1 MAYVESYI
9 LPVETS
15 RLDDYRKIAVE
26 SADIWL
32 QLGALSVMEATG
44 IDTPHGSVTS
54 FPRSVQLTPDETVVV
69 SYLTF
74 RDRAPRDKV
83 MKKMEADPR
92 MIELFE
98 TAPVDGKRLIWGGF
112 DAFVDIKAPA

>member
-15 RLDDYRKIAVE
+15 RLDDYRRVAIE

-32 QLGALSVMEATG
+32 SLGALSVMEATG
-44 IDTPHGSVTS
+44 VDTPFGSVTS

-74 RDRAPRDKV
+74 RDRAHRDEV

-92 MIELFE
+92 MIALFE
-98 TAPVDGKRLIWGGF
+98 TAPVDGKRMIWGGF
-112 DAFVDIKAPA
+112 SSIVDVRAPA

>member
-9 LPVETS
+9 MPVETS
-15 RLDDYRKIAVE
+15 RLEDYRKIALE

-32 QLGALSVMEATG
+32 KLGALSVMEAVG
-44 IDTPHGSVTS
+44 ADTPLGSTTS

-74 RDRAPRDKV
+74 RDRAHRDEV
-83 MKKMEADPR
+83 MKKMEGDAR
-92 MIELFE
+92 MVELFE
-98 TAPVDGKRLIWGGF
+98 NAPVDGKRMIWGGF
-112 DAFVDIKAPA
+112 TSFVDVKAGS

>member
-15 RLDDYRKIAVE
+15 RMDDYRKIAVE

-32 QLGALSVMEATG
+32 KLGALSVMEAVGT
-44 IDTPHGSVTS
+44 DTPFGSTTS
-54 FPRSVQLTPDETVVV
+54 YPRAVQLTPDETVVV
-69 SYLTF
+69 AYLTF
-74 RDRAPRDKV
+74 RDRTHRDEV
-83 MKKMEADPR
+83 MKKMEADAR

-98 TAPVDGKRLIWGGF
+98 TAPVDAMRMIWGGF
-112 DAFVDIKAPA
+112 TSFVEVRATA